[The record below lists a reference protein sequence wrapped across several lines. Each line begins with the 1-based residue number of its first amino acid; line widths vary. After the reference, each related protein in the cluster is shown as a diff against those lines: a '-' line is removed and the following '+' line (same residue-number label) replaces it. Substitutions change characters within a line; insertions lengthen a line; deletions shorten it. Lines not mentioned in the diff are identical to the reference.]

1 MTSNPNDLLT
11 NTFDLDAMIAGIT
24 KWVEME
30 SPSDNKDAVNK
41 VADEVIKWFE
51 KLDFTVERIPN
62 LIGEDNTPVG
72 DVVIAKSPW
81 GYHGGGWDDISKHN
95 QGGIIVTGHIDTVHP
110 IGELNTNP
118 VRIEG
123 DKFYGPGL
131 YDMKSGVYM
140 AMTAL
145 EHVAKHGTCKL
156 PVTFILVPDEEI
168 GTHSCSDLIKEHA
181 QQNKYTLV
189 FEPARDGGK
198 VVTARRGTGDVWI
211 TVNGKSAHAGNALSK
226 GRNAIVEM
234 ATHII
239 PQIKELVHPDE
250 EYGEYSTSI
259 GTINGG
265 TAGNVV
271 PDKCSILV
279 DIRSN
284 SIEKMDMI
292 VETLYALK
300 PSSPDYT
307 IEVTGGANRGP
318 WPDAKNHQDLFNI
331 ASEQAKTLGID
342 LVGMRAGGGS
352 DGNFTA
358 NVGCATLDGL
368 GIDGA
373 GAHASDEHGL
383 VSSIIPRTALAV
395 KILEN
400 LE

>member
-11 NTFDLDAMIAGIT
+11 TTFDLDAMIAGIT
-24 KWVEME
+24 KWVTME

-41 VADEVIKWFE
+41 MADEVIAWFE
-51 KLDFTVERIPN
+51 KLDFTIERITERTDKD
-62 LIGEDNTPVG
+62 GTPVG
-72 DVVIAKSPW
+72 DVIIAKSPW
-81 GYHGGGWDDISKHN
+81 GWDDMSKHN

-110 IGELNTNP
+110 IGEINTNP

-131 YDMKSGVYM
+131 YDMKAGVYM

-145 EHVAKHGTCKL
+145 EHVAKHGTCQL

-168 GTHSCSDLIKEHA
+168 GTHSCSDIIKEYA
-181 QQNKYTLV
+181 QKNKYTLV

-198 VVTARRGTGDVWI
+198 IVTSRRGTGDVWI

-239 PQIKELVHPDE
+239 PQITELVHPDK

-259 GTINGG
+259 GTIDGG

-271 PDKCSILV
+271 PDKCTILV

-284 SIEKMDMI
+284 SIEKMDRI
-292 VETLYALK
+292 VETLYTLK
-300 PSSPDYT
+300 PSSDDFT
-307 IEVTGGANRGP
+307 IQVTGGQNRGP
-318 WPDAKNHQDLFNI
+318 WPDAKNHRDLFTI
-331 ASEQAKTLGID
+331 AHTQAKTLGID
-342 LVGMRAGGGS
+342 LIGMHAGGGS